1 VRRRRHERVDAPE
14 GREHHEISSE
24 GQDLPRHPLGLEV
37 GHYLRHLKNEFGAT
51 ESTLRDYEAILAKL
65 ALDHADLELVA
76 FEPT

>member
-1 VRRRRHERVDAPE
+1 MSALT
-14 GREHHEISSE
+14 
-24 GQDLPRHPLGLEV
+24 LPKAASIMRSAVKDKTYRGTPLGLEV